1 MKNRNFVALLAVV
14 LLCGAGAVAQDVFGT
29 ITGAVMDST
38 GAAIPGAKVT
48 VINTDKGIVVR
59 EVESGATGLY
69 TVPKLLVGHYSVT
82 VEAKGFKKVTISS
95 IDLNVGEIYRS
106 DVTMQ
111 VGSVVETVT
120 VEAAAIQV
128 ETESAIA
135 GSLITGA
142 QVRELSLN
150 NRNYEQ
156 LVSLSPGV
164 SYGGTDQLYVGTTN
178 PSGQTNVLSFSIN
191 GQRTSANNWTVDG
204 ADNVDRGSNLTLLNY
219 PSVEAIAEFKVLRNI
234 YSAEFG
240 RAASGNVNVIT
251 RSGGSDWHGN
261 AYEFVRNDIFN
272 ANNYVNNATG
282 RDRAPLRYNNFGWTL
297 SGPVI
302 IPGLYGTKKEDRK
315 TFFFF
320 SQEFRRQNVP
330 ASRTASVP
338 TAAEKQGI
346 FTKNVC
352 LSPTTL
358 ASNSCGANPVGTT
371 VAVIN
376 PIAQEYINA
385 IWNNIPPPT
394 NPETHQLFL
403 TFQSQFR
410 TRQELARVDHVFG
423 PRWSVFVRFLN
434 DTIPTKEPGG
444 LFTGAVLPGV
454 SNTATNS
461 PGRSWVVKSV
471 NVFTPSFVMEA
482 GYAYSYGA
490 IVSRLAG
497 RISSSQ
503 STITTPLPFAVTL
516 GRIPATSFTNGPST
530 VTGFGPYDDFN
541 RNHNVFANLSKQFSR
556 HTLKFGFSYNH
567 YQKTENAAGNN
578 AGSFNFNAF
587 GAQTTGLTTTPTCN
601 ASCQTADAN
610 FQQTWANFLLGN
622 ANLFTQASLDLTP
635 DIQTNQL
642 EWYVQDSWK
651 VHPNL
656 TLDFGLRHSLFRQP
670 HDNNKLLTTFDPASY
685 DPALAPVVS
694 ATTGLITSATGTF
707 DPLNGIIIAGAA
719 GAKYGTKVAK
729 EDNLNFAPRLG
740 FAWDPFGKGK
750 TAIRGGYGLA
760 YDSGLVGILEQ
771 NIFINPPF
779 TQSVSISTTRFE
791 NPTAASPT
799 LSASPIPLR
808 ATSPDMKIPYAQS
821 WSLDVQQEVPGRMI
835 LALGYYGN
843 KGTHLI
849 GIADINQPTPGQ
861 LLIRNGVPVVCT
873 AGQLNTPCQTTGT
886 ASPHI
891 NAVRPYLG
899 YGPIN
904 SILSIFTSNYN
915 SMQFSLQKRFS
926 GNSSLNFS
934 YTWSHGLT
942 TAQTDRSSS
951 PQNHYNIRAEY
962 GASQLDRRQILTANW
977 VYELPW
983 RKDQSGVL
991 GHLLGGWQTSGIF
1004 YAYTGL
1010 PLTVTASGSDSGG
1023 QGYNISTSSAGG
1035 RPDRIGDPST
1045 SPHGTSF
1052 QSNIGVPWLDT
1063 SVFAPVCP
1071 TSGQAPTAFCAN
1083 SRAGTSG
1090 RGVAYGPGFWKI
1102 DFSLFKNI
1110 LITERFRFQFRWE
1123 TFNVFNHT
1131 NPFGVNTNLTSG
1143 TFGRITSYR
1152 DPREMQFGFKLSF

>member
-1 MKNRNFVALLAVV
+1 MIIRSLGVLLLALLV
-14 LLCGAGAVAQDVFGT
+14 LAAGAWAQDSFGT
-29 ITGAVMDST
+29 ISGTVMDST
-38 GAAIPGAKVT
+38 GAAIPGAKIT
-48 VINTDKGIVVR
+48 IRNTDKGVVVR
-59 EVESGATGLY
+59 EVETGATGLY
-69 TVPKLLVGHYSVT
+69 MVTKLVVGRYSVT
-82 VEAKGFKKVTISS
+82 VEATGFKKVTISS

-120 VEAAAIQV
+120 VEAAALQV

-135 GSLITGA
+135 GSLITGE

-164 SYGGTDQLYVGTTN
+164 SYGGGDQLFVGTTN

-251 RSGGSDWHGN
+251 RSGTREWHGN

-272 ANNYVNNATG
+272 ANNFVNNATG
-282 RDRAPLRYNNFGWTL
+282 TKRPPLRYNNFGWTL
-297 SGPVI
+297 SGPVF
-302 IPGLYGTKKEDRK
+302 IPGLFNTNKDDRR

-330 ASRTASVP
+330 SSFTALVP
-338 TAAEKQGI
+338 TAQEKQGI
-346 FTKNVC
+346 FTRPVC
-352 LSPTTL
+352 IAPNTFTT
-358 ASNSCGANPVGTT
+358 ACPAGSTGTT
-371 VAVIN
+371 IAAIN
-376 PIAQEYINA
+376 PIAQEYLTA
-385 IWNNIPPPT
+385 IWNNMPVPT
-394 NPETHQLFL
+394 NPATHQF
-403 TFQSQFR
+403 FGVRQSQFK

-434 DTIPTKEPGG
+434 DSIPTKEPGG

-454 SNTATNS
+454 SNTATDS

-471 NVFTPSFVMEA
+471 NIFTPSFVMEA

-490 IVSRLAG
+490 IISRLAG
-497 RISSSQ
+497 LMSSAR
-503 STITTPLPFAVTL
+503 STITTSLPFTVTL
-516 GRIPATSFTNGPST
+516 GRIPATSFTSGAST

-578 AGSFNFNAF
+578 AGTFNFDTK
-587 GAQTTGLTTTPTCN
+587 GAVIAGLTGAN
-601 ASCQTADAN
+601 LADAR
-610 FQQTWANFLLGN
+610 FQQTWANFLLGDV
-622 ANLFTQASLDLTP
+622 NLFTQASLDLTP
-635 DIQTNQL
+635 DIQVNQL

-656 TLDFGLRHSLFRQP
+656 SLDFGLRHSLFRQP
-670 HDNNKLLTTFDPASY
+670 HDNNKLLTTFDPSEY
-685 DPALAPVVS
+685 DPASAPVVS
-694 ATTGLITSATGTF
+694 ATTGLITSAAGTF

-719 GAKYGTKVAK
+719 GAKYGTKAAR

-750 TAIRGGYGLA
+750 TAVRGGYGIS

-779 TQSVSISTTRFE
+779 TQSVSISSTRFE
-791 NPTAASPT
+791 NPAVASPT
-799 LSASPIPLR
+799 LSASPTVLR
-808 ATSPDMKIPYAQS
+808 ATSPDMKIPYSQS
-821 WSLDVQQEVPGRMI
+821 WSLDWQQELPWKMI
-835 LALGYYGN
+835 AAIGYYGN

-861 LLIRNGVPVVCT
+861 LVINNGVPAVC
-873 AGQLNTPCQTTGT
+873 AVGVAPCTTV

-904 SILSIFTSNYN
+904 SILSQFTSNYN
-915 SMQFSLQKRFS
+915 SMQFTLQKRFS
-926 GNSSLNFS
+926 GASSISMS

-951 PQNHYNIRAEY
+951 PQNVYDIQAEY
-962 GASQLDRRQILTANW
+962 GASQLDRRQIFNANW
-977 VYELPW
+977 IYEFPW
-983 RKDQSGVL
+983 MKSQQGFL

-1010 PLTVTASGSDSGG
+1010 PLTITTSGLDPGG
-1023 QGYNISTSSAGG
+1023 QGYNISTSSASG

-1052 QSNIGVPWLDT
+1052 QSGIGVPWLDT
-1063 SVFAPVCP
+1063 TVWAPVCP
-1071 TSGQAPTAFCAN
+1071 TTGVCAN
-1083 SRAGTSG
+1083 SRPGTSG
-1090 RGVAYGPGFWKI
+1090 RGVAYGPGFWKV
-1102 DFSLFKNI
+1102 DFSLFKNFQ
-1110 LITERFRFQFRWE
+1110 ITEQVRFQFRWE
-1123 TFNVFNHT
+1123 TFNFFNHT
-1131 NPFGVNTNLTSG
+1131 NPFGVNTTQTST